1 MDNLPNNQI
10 ESNVESSSKSAEDDE
25 LDPRIQ
31 VRCSESLFIKFYFL

>member
-10 ESNVESSSKSAEDDE
+10 ESDVESSSKSGEDDA

-31 VRCSESLFIKFYFL
+31 VCFSKFLFIIFHLL